1 MVAVLILCILTF
13 GMNDVWSFHRT
24 GASENLTDVDGRQLT
39 EAAKLLSNF
48 PAHERKDNIITELH
62 NEPENSLSSIT
73 KLLLENPGVIPGGA
87 IDLETNNVKSMIQP
101 HIHSHAENRSENHRA
116 YVINSPAQITVS
128 SIKTGLESNAI
139 DNTLDFNNYNNVVN
153 KQTNDLHTLKTD
165 SVSNKIED
173 NSFHLES
180 NQQRQMVR
188 NREIHEHFTPH
199 EHNTPHEHYYPL
211 TAKNQNSNLI
221 RDVIINRP
229 QQPYMQTRQWTTQS
243 SAALFVTPEAE
254 LTGEQVGMTK
264 TPVNNNLMSTNA
276 PFSLGNE
283 HNTIQNRFD
292 ENIFLQNERH
302 STAIPLNTIK
312 TLTQHNSVTHLPS
325 KVNSVSKRQKINQN
339 QQREISFQ
347 VSEKEPG
354 HSSMITP
361 VHTNTIERVARG
373 TTVKPRNRKI
383 TSLHE
388 NSREKSKPSIKV
400 KASNS
405 KPLSE
410 LNHNRVKNES
420 NIMEHSQKAL
430 QSKRIKT
437 TRKQFADIVKG
448 HNKMKNDLRKQNRLW
463 EIKRTNNSTI
473 HPLST
478 RKKGGNSKLK
488 FPTNIEIK
496 KRKNGKSKNEIVL
509 VINRRTSNV
518 PTVHQN
524 RQFDKKT
531 TKKVVIN
538 RRSHNNSKSNSG
550 DSTQMRAHAAS
561 KRHNNSKI
569 LSSDSKRHNN
579 SKIPSSDSKR
589 HNNSKIPLSDSKR
602 HNNSNVISSD
612 SKRHNNSKVSSL
624 DYKRSNNLKVS
635 SSDSKRHNNSK
646 ISSSDSKRHNNSKVS
661 SSDSKRHNNSKVS
674 SSDSKRHNNSKV
686 SSSDSKRHNNS
697 NVSSSDYK
705 RHNNSKVSSSD
716 SKRPSNSKVS
726 SLESKRHNN
735 SKVSSLDYKRSNNSK
750 VSSSDS
756 KRHNNSKVSLSDSKR
771 PSNSKVS
778 SSDSKRHNNSKVSLS
793 DSKRPSNSKVSS
805 SDFKR
810 HNHSK
815 VRSLD
820 YERSNNSKI
829 SSPDSKRHNNSK
841 IPSSDS
847 TRHNNSKVSSSDSKR
862 PSNSKVSSSDF
873 KSHNHSEVSSLDYE
887 RSSNSKI
894 SSSDSK
900 RHNNSKIPSS
910 DSKRQ
915 KHSKISSSDSKRHN
929 HSKESSSDS
938 TRHNNSKVD
947 SSDSK
952 RHNSSKVSSSDSK
965 RHNNSKVSS
974 SDFKRHDDS
983 KVSSSDSKRHSN
995 SKISSS
1001 DPKRHNSKV
1010 SSSDSKRHNSS
1021 KVSSS
1026 GHVNVTIAYKQS
1038 GDKPIS
1044 TTKPPLISTTHAQKR
1059 LRAVINTEEKVGELQ
1074 LVISTTQ
1081 RPILNTTY
1089 AHTRKQE
1096 DMYKTRKKAS
1106 QDKSNGLSTTTP
1118 TTKMPLFYT
1127 TNPQKRIQGEID
1139 KDRISKII
1147 TREKAY
1153 GLSTTIPTIQT
1164 PLLDTKYL
1172 PKQKQEELHNHRKPQ
1187 IDTGKNEMLIT
1198 TVSTD
1203 WNGQIPIKT
1212 TQAYAK
1218 TGKDLY
1224 YYMLS
1229 KNTVFEGTVSPDIKQ
1244 SEPDLPTVF
1253 IKDGITAKPEMSTG
1267 NTPDKDRETN
1277 DTVNSLITGIPISI
1291 GKLLH
1296 TTSHDPS
1303 QFVLNNPFP
1312 PNNELRTTE
1321 PHTPTLT
1328 LTDARVYYDKKDG
1341 HDGLPELVPAQVD
1354 PLKNENNSGNVYNG
1368 NDTDATLSI
1377 AENKTAAILDHTLDH
1392 HVTPDNHVHPG
1403 NHDHN
1408 VNEIPRDWD
1417 LVLNSNYTPPSF
1429 EKAAIDFKV
1438 AASDQNDPWDRWFG
1452 SLSQNATYPL
1462 HEQLP
1467 LENNV
1472 DMPTNTTQDQVII
1485 KNITKSD
1492 NNVAYEQNL
1501 NATSQIIQDTKPI
1514 YPELSENFT
1523 FSPGF
1528 DSATGMPTADLNH
1541 IAEDRYTTDSNYVD
1555 IQTTTPD
1562 ILSGFNHLDYH
1573 NVIDKSEVVMGN
1585 NARNVSKIKMP
1596 TSKSSQNLIAR
1607 WNALVKQFRQRNLNT
1622 NSQLVNFL
1630 KKTSNDKTPMNKHKL
1645 PVKKRPKITKDLKPT
1660 VEWLGINNDKLSKNM
1675 KIVPV
1680 TSSHVISHQSHDHS
1694 SHDHSHHNL
1703 GQKGHATTDT
1713 KCNKDQSYKLALD
1726 VLQTILMNMD
1736 KIKPPPVRKAPKRR
1750 YLLIPLG
1757 PETTRDSRHGVA
1769 DNYIDQKAN
1778 YEQMEH
1784 DTHYQGHGSVPYRVR
1799 PRNPTV
1805 HMSMHSSF

>member
-1 MVAVLILCILTF
+1 
-13 GMNDVWSFHRT
+13 MNDVWSFHRT

-139 DNTLDFNNYNNVVN
+139 DNTFDFNNYNNVVN

-180 NQQRQMVR
+180 NQQRQMDR
-188 NREIHEHFTPH
+188 NGEIHEHFTPH

-229 QQPYMQTRQWTTQS
+229 KQPYMQTKQWTTQS

-325 KVNSVSKRQKINQN
+325 KVNSVSRRQKINQN

-361 VHTNTIERVARG
+361 VHTNTVERVARG

-437 TRKQFADIVKG
+437 TREKFADIVKG
-448 HNKMKNDLRKQNRLW
+448 HNKIKNDLRKQNRLW

-496 KRKNGKSKNEIVL
+496 KRKNGKSKNEIAL

-524 RQFDKKT
+524 RQFDKKM
-531 TKKVVIN
+531 TKKGVIN
-538 RRSHNNSKSNSG
+538 RRSYNKSKSNSSE
-550 DSTQMRAHAAS
+550 STQMRAHAAS

-569 LSSDSKRHNN
+569 PSSDSKRPGNSKVNSSDFKRHNHSEVSSLDYERSNNSKITSSDSKRHNN
-579 SKIPSSDSKR
+579 SKISSSDSKR
-589 HNNSKIPLSDSKR
+589 HNNSKVSSSDSKRHNNSKVSSSDSTRHNNSKVSSSDSKR
-602 HNNSNVISSD
+602 HNNSNVSSSDSTRHNNSKVSSTDSKRHNNSKVSSSDYKRHNHSKVSSSDSKRPSNSKVSSLD

-624 DYKRSNNLKVS
+624 DYKRSNKSRV
-635 SSDSKRHNNSK
+635 
-646 ISSSDSKRHNNSKVS
+646 SSSDSKRHNNSKVS

-686 SSSDSKRHNNS
+686 SSSDSKR
-697 NVSSSDYK
+697 
-705 RHNNSKVSSSD
+705 
-716 SKRPSNSKVS
+716 PSNSKI
-726 SLESKRHNN
+726 
-735 SKVSSLDYKRSNNSK
+735 
-750 VSSSDS
+750 
-756 KRHNNSKVSLSDSKR
+756 
-771 PSNSKVS
+771 
-778 SSDSKRHNNSKVSLS
+778 
-793 DSKRPSNSKVSS
+793 SS

-810 HNHSK
+810 HNHSE

-829 SSPDSKRHNNSK
+829 SS
-841 IPSSDS
+841 
-847 TRHNNSKVSSSDSKR
+847 SDSKR
-862 PSNSKVSSSDF
+862 Q
-873 KSHNHSEVSSLDYE
+873 
-887 RSSNSKI
+887 
-894 SSSDSK
+894 
-900 RHNNSKIPSS
+900 NNSKIPSS

-915 KHSKISSSDSKRHN
+915 NHSKVSSSDSKRHN
-929 HSKESSSDS
+929 HSKDSSSDS
-938 TRHNNSKVD
+938 TRHNNSKIDSSDAKRHNSSKVS

-952 RHNSSKVSSSDSK
+952 RHNNSTVSSSDSKRHTNSKVSSSDSK

-974 SDFKRHDDS
+974 SDFKRHNNS
-983 KVSSSDSKRHSN
+983 KVSSSDSKRHNNSKISSSDSKRHN
-995 SKISSS
+995 HSKISSS
-1001 DPKRHNSKV
+1001 DPKRHNNSKV

-1026 GHVNVTIAYKQS
+1026 GHVNVTTAYKQY

-1044 TTKPPLISTTHAQKR
+1044 ATKPPLISTTHAQKR
-1059 LRAVINTEEKVGELQ
+1059 LRAVINTEEKVGELP

-1089 AHTRKQE
+1089 AHTRTQE

-1127 TNPQKRIQGEID
+1127 TNPQKRIQGEIV
-1139 KDRISKII
+1139 KDRISKVI

-1172 PKQKQEELHNHRKPQ
+1172 PKQKQEELHNHQKSQ
-1187 IDTGKNEMLIT
+1187 MDTGKNEILIT
-1198 TVSTD
+1198 TVSPD

-1229 KNTVFEGTVSPDIKQ
+1229 KNTLFEGTVSPDIKQ
-1244 SEPDLPTVF
+1244 SEPDLSTVF
-1253 IKDGITAKPEMSTG
+1253 IKDGITVKPEMSTG
-1267 NTPDKDRETN
+1267 NTPDKGKETN

-1296 TTSHDPS
+1296 ATSHDPS
-1303 QFVLNNPFP
+1303 QFVLNNSFP

-1328 LTDARVYYDKKDG
+1328 LTDARVDYDKKDG
-1341 HDGLPELVPAQVD
+1341 HDGLPELVPAQVE
-1354 PLKNENNSGNVYNG
+1354 PLKIENNSGNVYYG

-1377 AENKTAAILDHTLDH
+1377 TEIKTVAILDHTHDH

-1403 NHDHN
+1403 YHDHN

-1429 EKAAIDFKV
+1429 EKATIDFKV
-1438 AASDQNDPWDRWFG
+1438 AASDLNDPWDRWFG

-1485 KNITKSD
+1485 ENITKSD

-1523 FSPGF
+1523 FSPGL
-1528 DSATGMPTADLNH
+1528 DSATGMPTTDLNH
-1541 IAEDRYTTDSNYVD
+1541 IAEDRYTTDSNYLD

-1694 SHDHSHHNL
+1694 THDHSHHNL

-1726 VLQTILMNMD
+1726 VLQTILLNMD

-1757 PETTRDSRHGVA
+1757 PETTRDSRHEVA
-1769 DNYIDQKAN
+1769 DNYIDHKAN
-1778 YEQMEH
+1778 YEQVEH
-1784 DTHYQGHGSVPYRVR
+1784 NTHYQGHRSVPYRVR

-1805 HMSMHSSF
+1805 HMSMHSSI

>member
-13 GMNDVWSFHRT
+13 GMNGVWSFHRT
-24 GASENLTDVDGRQLT
+24 GASENLTDVDGTQLT

-62 NEPENSLSSIT
+62 NGPENSLSSIT

-101 HIHSHAENRSENHRA
+101 HIHSHAENISENHRA

-128 SIKTGLESNAI
+128 SI
-139 DNTLDFNNYNNVVN
+139 NNYNNVVN
-153 KQTNDLHTLKTD
+153 KQTHDLHTLKRD

-173 NSFHLES
+173 NLFHLES
-180 NQQRQMVR
+180 NQQSQLDR
-188 NREIHEHFTPH
+188 NGEIHEHFTPH

-229 QQPYMQTRQWTTQS
+229 HQPYMQTSQWTTQS
-243 SAALFVTPEAE
+243 SAALFVTPEAK
-254 LTGEQVGMTK
+254 LTGEQLGMTK
-264 TPVNNNLMSTNA
+264 SPVNNNLMSTNA
-276 PFSLGNE
+276 PFLLGNE
-283 HNTIQNRFD
+283 HNTIQDRFD
-292 ENIFLQNERH
+292 ENIFLQKERH

-312 TLTQHNSVTHLPS
+312 MLTHHNSVTRLPS
-325 KVNSVSKRQKINQN
+325 KVNSVSRRQKINQN
-339 QQREISFQ
+339 QQREISSQ
-347 VSEKEPG
+347 VSEKKPG
-354 HSSMITP
+354 HSSIITP
-361 VHTNTIERVARG
+361 VNTNTVERVARG

-388 NSREKSKPSIKV
+388 NSRKKIKPSIKV
-400 KASNS
+400 KSSNS
-405 KPLSE
+405 KPLPE

-437 TRKQFADIVKG
+437 TRKKIADVVKG
-448 HNKMKNDLRKQNRLW
+448 HIKMKNDLRKQNRLR

-478 RKKGGNSKLK
+478 RKKGGNLKLK
-488 FPTNIEIK
+488 FPTNYDIEIK
-496 KRKNGKSKNEIVL
+496 KRKNGRSKNEIVL
-509 VINRRTSNV
+509 VINKRTSNV
-518 PTVHQN
+518 PTVHQT
-524 RQFDKKT
+524 RKFDKKT
-531 TKKVVIN
+531 TKKGVLN
-538 RRSHNNSKSNSG
+538 RRSKSNSG
-550 DSTQMRAHAAS
+550 ESTQMRAHAAS
-561 KRHNNSKI
+561 KRHDNSKIPSSDSKRPGNSNVNSSDSKRHNNAKVSSSDSKRNNNSKVSSTDSKRHTNSKVSSSDSKRHNI
-569 LSSDSKRHNN
+569 SNVSSSDSERPSNSKVSSSDFERHNNSKVSSLYYKRSNNSKVSSSDSKRHNNAKVSSSDSKRQNHSKISSSDSKRHNN
-579 SKIPSSDSKR
+579 SKDDSSDSKR
-589 HNNSKIPLSDSKR
+589 HNSSKVSSSDYRRQNNSKVSSSDYKRQNNSKVSSSDSKRHTNSKVTSSDSKR
-602 HNNSNVISSD
+602 HNNSNVRSSD
-612 SKRHNNSKVSSL
+612 SKRHNNSKVSS
-624 DYKRSNNLKVS
+624 
-635 SSDSKRHNNSK
+635 SDSKHP
-646 ISSSDSKRHNNSKVS
+646 NNSKVS

-674 SSDSKRHNNSKV
+674 SSDSKRHNSKV
-686 SSSDSKRHNNS
+686 SSSDSKRHN
-697 NVSSSDYK
+697 
-705 RHNNSKVSSSD
+705 
-716 SKRPSNSKVS
+716 
-726 SLESKRHNN
+726 
-735 SKVSSLDYKRSNNSK
+735 
-750 VSSSDS
+750 
-756 KRHNNSKVSLSDSKR
+756 
-771 PSNSKVS
+771 
-778 SSDSKRHNNSKVSLS
+778 
-793 DSKRPSNSKVSS
+793 
-805 SDFKR
+805 
-810 HNHSK
+810 
-815 VRSLD
+815 
-820 YERSNNSKI
+820 
-829 SSPDSKRHNNSK
+829 
-841 IPSSDS
+841 
-847 TRHNNSKVSSSDSKR
+847 
-862 PSNSKVSSSDF
+862 
-873 KSHNHSEVSSLDYE
+873 
-887 RSSNSKI
+887 
-894 SSSDSK
+894 
-900 RHNNSKIPSS
+900 
-910 DSKRQ
+910 
-915 KHSKISSSDSKRHN
+915 
-929 HSKESSSDS
+929 
-938 TRHNNSKVD
+938 
-947 SSDSK
+947 
-952 RHNSSKVSSSDSK
+952 
-965 RHNNSKVSS
+965 
-974 SDFKRHDDS
+974 
-983 KVSSSDSKRHSN
+983 
-995 SKISSS
+995 
-1001 DPKRHNSKV
+1001 NSKV

-1026 GHVNVTIAYKQS
+1026 GHVNVTISYKQS
-1038 GDKPIS
+1038 GDKAIS
-1044 TTKPPLISTTHAQKR
+1044 TTKQPLISTTHAQKR
-1059 LRAVINTEEKVGELQ
+1059 LKEVINTEEKVGELP

-1089 AHTRKQE
+1089 AHTRTQE
-1096 DMYKTRKKAS
+1096 DMYKTRKRAS

-1118 TTKMPLFYT
+1118 TTKMHLFFT
-1127 TNPQKRIQGEID
+1127 TNPQKRIQGEIG
-1139 KDRISKII
+1139 KDRISKMI

-1153 GLSTTIPTIQT
+1153 GLSTTLPTIQT

-1172 PKQKQEELHNHRKPQ
+1172 PKQKQEELRNHRKPQ
-1187 IDTGKNEMLIT
+1187 MDTGKNELLIN
-1198 TVSTD
+1198 TD
-1203 WNGQIPIKT
+1203 SPDWYGQIPIKT
-1212 TQAYAK
+1212 TQAYAN
-1218 TGKDLY
+1218 TGNDLY

-1229 KNTVFEGTVSPDIKQ
+1229 TNTLFEGTVSPDIKQ
-1244 SEPDLPTVF
+1244 SEPDLTTVI
-1253 IKDGITAKPEMSTG
+1253 IKDGITVKPEMSRTK
-1267 NTPDKDRETN
+1267 TTDKDRETN

-1303 QFVLNNPFP
+1303 QLVLNNSFP
-1312 PNNELRTTE
+1312 PNNELRTTI
-1321 PHTPTLT
+1321 PNNPTLN
-1328 LTDARVYYDKKDG
+1328 LTDARIDYDQKDG

-1354 PLKNENNSGNVYNG
+1354 PFKNENNSGNVYYG
-1368 NDTDATLSI
+1368 NDTDDALSI
-1377 AENKTAAILDHTLDH
+1377 AENKTVAILDHTHEH
-1392 HVTPDNHVHPG
+1392 HVTPDNHIHPG

-1408 VNEIPRDWD
+1408 VNDIPRDWD
-1417 LVLNSNYTPPSF
+1417 LVLNSKHTPPAF

-1452 SLSQNATYPL
+1452 SLSQNATYSLP
-1462 HEQLP
+1462 EQLP

-1472 DMPTNTTQDQVII
+1472 DMPTNTTQDNVII
-1485 KNITKSD
+1485 GNITKSD

-1523 FSPGF
+1523 FPPEF
-1528 DSATGMPTADLNH
+1528 DSTTGINTADLNH
-1541 IAEDRYTTDSNYVD
+1541 IADDRYTTDSNYVN

-1607 WNALVKQFRQRNLNT
+1607 WNALVKQFRQRNLNN

-1630 KKTSNDKTPMNKHKL
+1630 KKTANDKTPMNKHKL

-1694 SHDHSHHNL
+1694 SHDHSNHNL

-1769 DNYIDQKAN
+1769 DNYIDHKAN

-1784 DTHYQGHGSVPYRVR
+1784 NTHYQGHRSVHYQGHRSVPYRVR